1 MIADKIVYLAD
12 DDHDD
17 RSMVKEALENADPD
31 VYVIEAQNGLEVL
44 VNIQDAQDLFNSV
57 VIVDMRM
64 PVRNGLEVIRIL
76 RATDR
81 CTQLPIIMMTSS
93 NDEDLKIEAI
103 KAGANGFITK
113 PISMDTLPII
123 AVDIIKLFFN

>member
-17 RSMVKEALENADPD
+17 RNMIKEALENADPD
-31 VYVIEAQNGLEVL
+31 VYVIEAQNGLEVIA
-44 VNIQDAQDLFNSV
+44 NIQNAQDLSNSV

-76 RATDR
+76 RNTPR
-81 CTQLPIIMMTSS
+81 YIQLPIIMMTGS
-93 NDEDLKIEAI
+93 NDEELKIEAI

-113 PISMDTLPII
+113 PISMNTISII
-123 AVDIIKLFFN
+123 AVDIIKLFFD

>member
-17 RSMVKEALENADPD
+17 RSMIKEALENADPD
-31 VYVIEAQNGLEVL
+31 VYVIEAQNGLEVIA
-44 VNIQDAQDLFNSV
+44 NIQNAQDLSNSV

-76 RATDR
+76 RNTPR
-81 CTQLPIIMMTSS
+81 YIQLPIIMMTGS
-93 NDEDLKIEAI
+93 NDEELKIEAI

-113 PISMDTLPII
+113 PISMNTISII
-123 AVDIIKLFFN
+123 AVDIIKLFFD